1 MIFVDGCGVCGGFFV
16 DLWFFFFFNGFP
28 VGLWSGCLVGLRWLF
43 AVGLWRIF
51 GGFAR
56 VAVGAAWRELAVGR
70 GFGLWGDSLSLDQSL
85 PQPFFFFFF

>member
-1 MIFVDGCGVCGGFFV
+1 ME
-16 DLWFFFFFNGFP
+16 WM
-28 VGLWSGCLVGLRWLF
+28 
-43 AVGLWRIF
+43 F

-85 PQPFFFFFF
+85 PQPFFFFF